1 MLQILIQTKN
11 EASPINH
18 TLNRPG
24 SMSMVV
30 VVYRTRKKNYIYIY
44 FFWGG
49 FLFPVRWSVNEF
61 VIMGSLIKMVIVPRR
76 DSSRQR
82 GNEWQSKDVCW
93 ETGLRL
99 IKLVGFHLIHYSAR

>member
-1 MLQILIQTKN
+1 ML
-11 EASPINH
+11 
-18 TLNRPG
+18 
-24 SMSMVV
+24 VV
-30 VVYRTRKKNYIYIY
+30 VVYRTRFFCQTKRFSTSGNCVVVVVYRTRFKKKKIYIY
-44 FFWGG
+44 FW